1 MGKIALII
9 PTLNELENIEKLVT
23 EIKSNLKDV
32 SIFIVDDSNDNSL
45 GEHINKK
52 KIQAHYFHRKNSS
65 GRGSAI
71 MFGLKKCLEIDGF
84 DIFIEM
90 DADFSHDPKELPRNI
105 NYFLENNLDL
115 LIASRYLKKSKIVN
129 WSLSRRIFSKLAN
142 FLAKNLLSIKLSDFT
157 NGFRIYSKRSAEKI
171 TKVCGNIG
179 DGFIILSEII
189 VVLNNNNFKIGE
201 IETYFLNRERGKSSV
216 NFKLIIASFLGL
228 LKLRLIKKKL
238 K

>member
-142 FLAKNLLSIKLSDFT
+142 FLAKNLLNIKLSDFT
-157 NGFRIYSKRSAEKI
+157 NGFRIYSKKSCKI
-171 TKVCGNIG
+171 ILTKCGNIG
-179 DGFIILSEII
+179 DGFIILSEILQEI
-189 VVLNNNNFKIGE
+189 NNAKLKISE
-201 IETYFLNRERGKSSV
+201 IETLFVNRTRGESSV
-216 NFKLIIASFLGL
+216 NFNLLIMSLIGLFKLFVNRF
-228 LKLRLIKKKL
+228 K
-238 K
+238 